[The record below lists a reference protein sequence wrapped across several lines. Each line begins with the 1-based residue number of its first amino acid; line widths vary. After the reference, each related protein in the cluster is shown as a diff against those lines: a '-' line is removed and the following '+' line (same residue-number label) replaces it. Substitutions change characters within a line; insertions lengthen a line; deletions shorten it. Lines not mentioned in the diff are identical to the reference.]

1 MHTNR
6 QRDVDGC
13 EFLSLLLQRVDPQL
27 AFLSATRSCCS
38 VPLKEALPSLIRV
51 VISCSPPATSGG
63 LSGWNLNTAGQ
74 SKQRCLLLN
83 ATAKWKMLPD
93 KHDALLSNAP
103 VQICVNTRLRLFHW
117 HVLAFVHSQ
126 TVSCICIEEKG
137 VPGRKDWFNYGP
149 KNLLVSNGPRD
160 HSRVNQRFQF
170 QWIYL

>member
-6 QRDVDGC
+6 QRDVHGC
-13 EFLSLLLQRVDPQL
+13 ELLSLLLQRVDPHL

-51 VISCSPPATSGG
+51 VISRPPPATPGG
-63 LSGWNLNTAGQ
+63 LSGWHLSTAGQ

-103 VQICVNTRLRLFHW
+103 VNICVSTPLFLFHR
-117 HVLAFVHSQ
+117 HRSSAGSRPVSVLKLFRAFPMQ
-126 TVSCICIEEKG
+126 KKG
-137 VPGRKDWFNYGP
+137 FLARKIVLKELQP
-149 KNLLVSNGPRD
+149 
-160 HSRVNQRFQF
+160 
-170 QWIYL
+170 